1 MTVDEFDP
9 NDGGG
14 ALLSDAV
21 ERREAAAFVHVGPL
35 REPASRYCVA
45 HSGVGVDA
53 GPEFVSNSKPQS
65 RPRLQSPSAP
75 APSTL
80 VAVAFVRPAESRS
93 AVESTGRWLV
103 RTRAPTDDSSPHP
116 ASELATTLAERLGSA
131 TVLTPPSIPHD
142 AALYLENAGL
152 ALASTTVLERARA
165 KKTPSERQEIA
176 AAQAAASA
184 GIRRAATLLAA
195 ATVRG
200 GELVDDDS
208 PLTAERL
215 RTAVDEAIVAAGA
228 FPAGNTVVTLERGH
242 ASTTAT
248 DGETA
253 FTPDDLIVIEAAPRS
268 PSGHHGGLVRT
279 FVVDSDGGR
288 ERRAHVGVCL
298 LYTSLMARGRT
309 FVVDSDGGRE
319 RRAHVG
325 VTQSFRSARAM
336 LTAATETVGAVEA
349 DLEAEVRA
357 FGFEEA
363 DAVTTS
369 VSGVG
374 LEPTEFPRAVGDDIE
389 PGHVVRLES
398 AVRVADEAW
407 LRIADLLAVGEVSE
421 RDGDAGEHSEST
433 PTDWLSAPSRS
444 LDPNAVREPNS

>member
-9 NDGGG
+9 NDGSG

-21 ERREAAAFVHVGPL
+21 ERREAAAFVHVGAL
-35 REPASRYCVA
+35 REPAIRYCVA
-45 HSGVGVDA
+45 HSGVGVKA
-53 GPEFVSNSKPQS
+53 EPEFVSDSKSQS
-65 RPRLQSPSAP
+65 KPRLQSPSAP
-75 APSTL
+75 EPSTL
-80 VAVAFVRPAESRS
+80 VAVAFVRPAESGS
-93 AVESTGRWLV
+93 AAESADRWLV

-152 ALASTTVLERARA
+152 ALASTAALEHARA
-165 KKTPSERQEIA
+165 KKTSADRQEIA

-195 ATVRG
+195 ATVRD
-200 GELVDDDS
+200 GELVADDS
-208 PLTAERL
+208 PLTANRL

-228 FPAGNTVVTLERGH
+228 FPAGNTVVSLERDH
-242 ASTTAT
+242 TSTTAT

-253 FTPDDLIVIEAAPRS
+253 FTSDDLIVIEAAPRG
-268 PSGHHGGLVRT
+268 PSGYHGGLV
-279 FVVDSDGGR
+279 
-288 ERRAHVGVCL
+288 
-298 LYTSLMARGRT
+298 RT

-336 LTAATETVGAVEA
+336 LTAATEPVGAVEA

-363 DAVTTS
+363 DAVTTR

-398 AVRVADEAW
+398 AVHVADGAW

-421 RDGDAGEHSEST
+421 VADDADEHGEYSEHSEST
-433 PTDWLSAPSRS
+433 PTDWLAAPSRS